1 MPPRRRV
8 RGPAHLLKGRRG
20 RPPPG
25 RRLLTIE
32 VVMSRPREQTR
43 DLAIWIVRLATFGG
57 VASALGLT
65 WLFSDMAQAYF
76 SGQPAPTS
84 PSVPPNVP
92 VEAVPVQKAPP
103 VVQTVVHHPYQG
115 TKAPAP

>member
-1 MPPRRRV
+1 V
-8 RGPAHLLKGRRG
+8 S
-20 RPPPG
+20 RPP
-25 RRLLTIE
+25 
-32 VVMSRPREQTR
+32 EQTR

-84 PSVPPNVP
+84 PSIPPKVPI
-92 VEAVPVQKAPP
+92 EAVPVQKAPP

-115 TKAPAP
+115 SRAPAPAGSAPRPPAQGPAAAPPPPPPPVCHSTPSKPC